1 MARKNRLRPEELTV
15 YVTADEK
22 DRIYSKM
29 EAAKISNMSTYLRK
43 MALDGYVLNVNISEI
58 SDAVKLLRYSSNN
71 INQIARHANETGSI
85 YKSDIEDI
93 KLNYEKLWDSMKDIL
108 KQLNELMTI

>member
-1 MARKNRLRPEELTV
+1 MARKNRQRPEELTV

-29 EAAKISNMSTYLRK
+29 EAAKINNMSTYLRK

-93 KLNYEKLWDSMKDIL
+93 KLNYDKLWDSMKDIL